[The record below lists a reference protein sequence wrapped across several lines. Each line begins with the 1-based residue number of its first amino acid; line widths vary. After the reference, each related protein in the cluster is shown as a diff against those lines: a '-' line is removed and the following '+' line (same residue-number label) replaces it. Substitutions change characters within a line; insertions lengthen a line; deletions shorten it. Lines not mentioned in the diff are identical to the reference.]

1 VIFTATT
8 LAVRMDCRDR
18 FAVWLVELVLEPVR
32 ALRENGDAGPVTVRA
47 ACADGRFDITIRREG
62 DLYRW
67 SYRDVAE
74 PANET
79 SSSKPC
85 SDPEDAFWAA
95 WTAIETAA

>member
-1 VIFTATT
+1 
-8 LAVRMDCRDR
+8 MDCRDR

-32 ALRENGDAGPVTVRA
+32 ALRENGDAGSVTVRA
-47 ACADGRFDITIRREG
+47 ACADSRFDIAIRRDG
-62 DLYRW
+62 DLYGW

-79 SSSKPC
+79 SCPEQFA
-85 SDPEDAFWAA
+85 DPEDAFWAA